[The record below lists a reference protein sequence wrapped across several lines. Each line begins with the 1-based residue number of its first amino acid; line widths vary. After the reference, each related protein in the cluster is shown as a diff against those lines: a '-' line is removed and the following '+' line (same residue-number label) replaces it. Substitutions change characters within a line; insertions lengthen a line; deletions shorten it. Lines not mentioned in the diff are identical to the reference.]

1 MDMNLSKLWELVM
14 DREAWC
20 AAVHAVRKS
29 DTAEWLNWTELTE
42 MIVEFGKFT
51 ISNENF
57 STLNYNIE
65 GTVLVLFHDFA
76 TKPTVK
82 IRLLD

>member
-14 DREAWC
+14 DRE
-20 AAVHAVRKS
+20 VRKS

>member
-1 MDMNLSKLWELVM
+1 MCCSPWGQKVGHS
-14 DREAWC
+14 R
-20 AAVHAVRKS
+20 V
-29 DTAEWLNWTELTE
+29 TELTE

-57 STLNYNIE
+57 SALNYNIE
-65 GTVLVLFHDFA
+65 GTILVLFHDFA
-76 TKPTVK
+76 TKPIVK